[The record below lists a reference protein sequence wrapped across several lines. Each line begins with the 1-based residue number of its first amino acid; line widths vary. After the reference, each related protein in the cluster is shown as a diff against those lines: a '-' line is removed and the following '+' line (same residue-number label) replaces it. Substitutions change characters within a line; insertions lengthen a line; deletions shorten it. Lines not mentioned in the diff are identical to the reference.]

1 MHEDS
6 RMPTI
11 PRKQHD
17 PKTLDNSPTTTNAGS
32 LVVLGVRSGVAVRHL
47 LFVHFDRDVRD
58 KRGGQISL
66 HGVRKHGQDHAAVWS
81 LLGYVQ
87 GDGEGGAA
95 GRAGEDP
102 LLAGK
107 ISCRSHGVVAGHRQN
122 LFSKFVVQ
130 GVLQVVR
137 DKHRGPPLDRV
148 RSGPGRMRSGR
159 RVVGQP
165 LLWLPAH
172 HQRGG
177 RGLGQDNLH
186 VRTGGLEHLTDAGD
200 GAARAIP

>member
-66 HGVRKHGQDHAAVWS
+66 HGVRKHGQDHATVRS

-87 GDGEGGAA
+87 GDGKGGAA
-95 GRAGEDP
+95 GNASEDP
-102 LLAGK
+102 LLTSK
-107 ISCRSHGVVAGHRQN
+107 VSRSLIGFLSGYGENLCSEVVI
-122 LFSKFVVQ
+122 Q
-130 GVLQVVR
+130 GVLQVIR
-137 DKHRGPPLDRV
+137 NEHRSPPLNRVGPCPGRV
-148 RSGPGRMRSGR
+148 RPDRS
-159 RVVGQP
+159 VVGQS
-165 LLWLPAH
+165 A
-172 HQRGG
+172 
-177 RGLGQDNLH
+177 LGQTAHDQRSSGRLGDDDLDL
-186 VRTGGLEHLTDAGD
+186 RTGGLECFGD
-200 GAARAIP
+200 SSNGAARAIA